1 MGHNTKIQQLNTQK
15 MYTCQTWIERVKN
28 NIFGYKISKK
38 MLLGLP
44 FYVIL
49 KELWE
54 LCRTTL
60 FSMPFDKKGVANDQL
75 NLIIIQ
81 IER

>member
-15 MYTCQTWIERVKN
+15 MYTCHTWIERVKN

-38 MLLGLP
+38 MPLGLP

-49 KELWE
+49 KNYAGQRCLA
-54 LCRTTL
+54 CHST
-60 FSMPFDKKGVANDQL
+60 KKA
-75 NLIIIQ
+75 
-81 IER
+81 